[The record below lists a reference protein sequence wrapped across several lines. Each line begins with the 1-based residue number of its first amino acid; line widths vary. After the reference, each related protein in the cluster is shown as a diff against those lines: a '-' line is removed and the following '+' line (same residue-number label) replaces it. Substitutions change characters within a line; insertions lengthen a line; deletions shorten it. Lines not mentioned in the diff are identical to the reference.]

1 MAHERSDHGMVAV
14 VGGMLVVG
22 GNLDTPAELF
32 DEASGRWFELPH
44 PMTEPR
50 HRAQAV
56 SLPAASRR
64 DGRRPWRAA
73 AAKKK

>member
-44 PMTEPR
+44 LMAEPR
-50 HRAQAV
+50 EMCDLV
-56 SLPAASRR
+56 SLPATALAPPPAP
-64 DGRRPWRAA
+64 GAA
-73 AAKKK
+73 AAAAQ